1 MMLDDNDIKNL
12 FTMMTTL
19 FGHKFKSGYGTGMQG
34 NKLSVTGKVWQRT
47 LNGVPHIRQV
57 IDKLFLPDSAIFQSK
72 EWCPDLREI
81 MQMCLDIS
89 KNIDENI
96 KSKTLKLET
105 DDHNVR
111 FSEFY
116 VASYKGGNDKEY
128 QSHIDNINK
137 HGRSK

>member
-128 QSHIDNINK
+128 QSHINNINK
-137 HGRSK
+137 HGRNK

>member
-1 MMLDDNDIKNL
+1 MLEDKDIKNL

-34 NKLSVTGKVWQRT
+34 NNLSVVGKVWKRT

-57 IDKLFLPDSAIFQSK
+57 IDSLFLPDSAMFQTK
-72 EWCPDLREI
+72 EWCPDLREV

-89 KNIDENI
+89 KNIEQNI
-96 KSKTLKLET
+96 KSKTLKIET

-111 FSEFY
+111 FSQFY
-116 VASYKGGNDKEY
+116 VANHMGDTDSNY
-128 QSHIDNINK
+128 QYHVDNIKKYGRNK
-137 HGRSK
+137 

>member
-1 MMLDDNDIKNL
+1 MLEDKDIKNL

-34 NKLSVTGKVWQRT
+34 NNLSVTGKVWKRT

-57 IDKLFLPDSAIFQSK
+57 IDSLFLPDSAMFQTK
-72 EWCPDLREI
+72 EWCPDLREV

-89 KNIDENI
+89 KNIEQNI
-96 KSKTLKLET
+96 KSKTLKIEN

-111 FSEFY
+111 VAQFY
-116 VASYKGGNDKEY
+116 VANHQGDTANKY
-128 QSHIDNINK
+128 Q
-137 HGRSK
+137 

>member
-1 MMLDDNDIKNL
+1 MLDDNDIKNL

-128 QSHIDNINK
+128 QSHINNINK
-137 HGRSK
+137 HGRNK

>member
-1 MMLDDNDIKNL
+1 MMLNDNDIKNL

-137 HGRSK
+137 HGRNK

>member
-1 MMLDDNDIKNL
+1 MMLNDNDIKNL

-19 FGHKFKSGYGTGMQG
+19 FGHKFKSGFGTGMQG

-128 QSHIDNINK
+128 QSHINNINK
-137 HGRSK
+137 HGRNK

>member
-1 MMLDDNDIKNL
+1 MLDDNDIKNL

-137 HGRSK
+137 YGRNK

>member
-1 MMLDDNDIKNL
+1 MLDDNDIKNL

-128 QSHIDNINK
+128 QSHIDNIKK
-137 HGRSK
+137 HGRNK

>member
-1 MMLDDNDIKNL
+1 MLDDNDIKNL

-19 FGHKFKSGYGTGMQG
+19 FGHKFKSGYGTGIQG

-128 QSHIDNINK
+128 QSHINNINK
-137 HGRSK
+137 HGRNK

>member
-1 MMLDDNDIKNL
+1 MLDDNDINNL

-96 KSKTLKLET
+96 KSKTLKIET

-137 HGRSK
+137 HGRNK

>member
-19 FGHKFKSGYGTGMQG
+19 FGHKFKSGYGTGIQG

-128 QSHIDNINK
+128 QSHINNINK
-137 HGRSK
+137 HGRNK

>member
-34 NKLSVTGKVWQRT
+34 NKLSVTGKVWKRT

-137 HGRSK
+137 HGRNK

>member
-1 MMLDDNDIKNL
+1 MLNDNDIKNL

-19 FGHKFKSGYGTGMQG
+19 FGHKFKSGFGTGMQG
-34 NKLSVTGKVWQRT
+34 NKLSVTGKVWKRT

-137 HGRSK
+137 HGRNK

>member
-1 MMLDDNDIKNL
+1 MMLNDNDIKNL

-19 FGHKFKSGYGTGMQG
+19 FGHKFKSGFGTGMQG

-137 HGRSK
+137 HGRNK

>member
-1 MMLDDNDIKNL
+1 MLDDNDIKNL

-116 VASYKGGNDKEY
+116 VASYRGGNDKEY

-137 HGRSK
+137 HGRNK

>member
-1 MMLDDNDIKNL
+1 MLDDNDIKNL

-137 HGRSK
+137 HGRNK

>member
-1 MMLDDNDIKNL
+1 MLDDNDIKNL

-128 QSHIDNINK
+128 QSHINNINK